1 MAIQTKY
8 FVLMVLPVLAFIT
21 ILWYGIAWNFYL
33 STTAFSIY
41 NPRMDFVGLST
52 YGTLL
57 SDGDFISALR
67 NTLIWAVLL
76 VFGGNLVGLLLACAI
91 FQFESTKVRTALTS
105 YFVYP
110 LAISLVASGVIWRWL
125 FDYFKGFNVYLSRL
139 GFPEI
144 PWLSGWNALFSLVFV
159 SIWVYGGFISLLY
172 LAAFYNVPRDVI
184 DSAIVDG
191 ADSLTLMVKVV
202 IPHAKLGLLLGTIFS
217 LLFALQMFDLPYS
230 VLFINP
236 FTMTLVMYMY
246 NRFAYM
252 IVNVSAASCIFLIAL
267 SATIVIPYATY
278 GIRKW
283 ILKVM

>member
-1 MAIQTKY
+1 MAIKTSH
-8 FVLMVLPVLAFIT
+8 FILMALPVIVFIA

-33 STTAFSIY
+33 SMTTYSIY
-41 NPRMDFVGLST
+41 NPRTDFAGFST
-52 YGTLL
+52 YSDLFR
-57 SDGDFISALR
+57 DGDFIGALR
-67 NTLIWAVLL
+67 NTFIWVALL
-76 VFGGNLVGLLLACAI
+76 VLGGNAIGLLIACSI
-91 FQFESTKVRTALTS
+91 FQFESTKIRSALTS

-125 FDYFKGFNVYLSRL
+125 FDYYKGFNVYLSGL
-139 GFPEI
+139 GLTEI
-144 PWLSGWNALFSLVFV
+144 PWLSGYNALFSLIMV
-159 SIWVYGGFISLLY
+159 SIWVYGGFIALLY

-191 ADSLTLMVKVV
+191 ADALTLMVKVV
-202 IPHAKLGLLLGTIFS
+202 IPHSRLGLLLGTIFS

-246 NRFAYM
+246 NKFAYM
-252 IVNVSAASCIFLIAL
+252 IVNISAAACMFLIAV